1 MKRLLYISVLFA
13 VALATSCLREPVPV
27 TDLSTAIAEHEGEP
41 ITVYFDVET
50 PEATSAT
57 KAMSHEPNI
66 RSLHVAVFGSSG
78 YLKEYKTA
86 TPVNGTYVSQEG
98 IANKQG
104 FKVDLSITGSRVR
117 VHLIANGPDYLDFE
131 YESTVMAKLTTELPN
146 DAYWQR
152 IILENGIFPDVTD
165 PGYAQIPPVLV
176 IDPSFDLDTDGT
188 THKMHNIPLIRN
200 FANIKVNAAEN
211 SNLVIHSFAVVNVPS
226 SGTIAPYNTLSGD
239 FISDYQH
246 YPTLNALKAV
256 YPGNLPSGTTIDT
269 TYPED
274 DCFKSGTSKYLTQG
288 VVAAGSEVYM
298 YERPVPKNDATVLIV
313 YGTYTDEDNIDH
325 PSFYKIDLMDK
336 GEYLPILRNFS
347 YQINILEVHRQ
358 GKTTVESAL
367 NGAGSGDISAD
378 ISTATQNKLSD
389 GQSSI
394 AVSYTEITHPIGGT
408 YEVTFTFVPDV
419 QHPNQNVNQGVT
431 YELLAPSANGAVIAS
446 TSDIVLDTA
455 NGKLTYTTT
464 DVDPERIKSQDIR
477 IIGVSGTSRLYR
489 NITIRLL
496 PKQKMT
502 VTCISP
508 IQQAAGAE
516 QDVTVTI
523 PQDLPVSIFPL
534 QFKVEAAAKSL
545 TPRSND
551 LPVDSDTTIVTGST
565 GLSYQFIKTVSY
577 EDYLANYATI
587 NGKKISSFTCL
598 FKSIFANSDSQ
609 IFVYNKYF
617 DKGSTSFVTRLLRKF
632 TVENGVYGFNT
643 KYAFYEDDKVEFKF
657 ALDKEHANNE
667 DKLRPSDGY
676 ITVTLT
682 GLVPDPDYNS
692 GSTKELYYVSGNT
705 YRYFVPEGIT
715 AWNDQVLHLCSTGT
729 TAEYKVELSASDY
742 ENNHKINYAADFGNV
757 ALSNT
762 NVFYGNGWPTTL
774 SFTIPNDYPIR
785 DGGFDVVLDL
795 ENLEPDSNPN
805 ITYNSTDGKY
815 YYHVTSAGQKT
826 VNLKTAGNRTGAA
839 TVTLTAPGFTPETI
853 NATRSYLNI
862 ASGTITN
869 SGPNNSMRSYNNT
882 VDIYTNISLTNQVA
896 SYTTNTGSYFSSYAS
911 ATNRTA
917 ADFSSNAVD
926 ATTMLYFSMYSQ
938 YNRTTYW
945 GTSMTASAFY
955 NNGNNV
961 TVTFG
966 SMPTFA
972 TGISLNK
979 TTTSIQR
986 GSTETLT
993 ATVTPNNATDR
1004 TVTWSTSDASVATV
1018 SSSGVVSAVGVGTA
1032 TITATTNDG
1041 TNLSASCTVTVYWN
1055 AVTGVSITPAT
1066 ATVNVGET
1074 TTLSAVFTPAN
1085 ASNQNVTWT
1094 SSNTSVATVNASG
1107 VVTGVSEGNATIT
1120 VTTADGGYTATA
1132 TITVIPVPVTGV
1144 SLNASNITLTVLDGV
1159 ADTQQLTATIA
1170 PSNATNKNVTWTSS
1184 NTSVATVSN
1193 TGLVT
1198 AVGRGTT
1205 TITVTTADGG
1215 YQATCQVKVRL
1226 GKTFNTNSSTVSGTG
1241 SQTLN
1246 NTSPFTVTL
1255 NVNSRNNSSYVQL
1268 NRNANNIIQVSVS
1281 GGYTMTSIV
1290 LNLNNNT
1297 AGNMTCSTTT
1307 YSTSTNTGT
1316 WTGSATS
1323 VSFNHPTNSG
1333 TRVQLKSI
1341 VVYYE

>member
-27 TDLSTAIAEHEGEP
+27 TDLSTASAEQEGEP

-211 SNLVIHSFAVVNVPS
+211 SNLVIHSFAVENVPS

-325 PSFYKIDLMDK
+325 PGYYKIDLMDK

-795 ENLEPDSNPN
+795 ENLESNSDPN
-805 ITYNSTDGKY
+805 LTYNSTDGKY

-839 TVTLTAPGFTPETI
+839 TVT
-853 NATRSYLNI
+853 
-862 ASGTITN
+862 
-869 SGPNNSMRSYNNT
+869 
-882 VDIYTNISLTNQVA
+882 
-896 SYTTNTGSYFSSYAS
+896 
-911 ATNRTA
+911 
-917 ADFSSNAVD
+917 
-926 ATTMLYFSMYSQ
+926 
-938 YNRTTYW
+938 
-945 GTSMTASAFY
+945 
-955 NNGNNV
+955 
-961 TVTFG
+961 
-966 SMPTFA
+966 
-972 TGISLNK
+972 
-979 TTTSIQR
+979 
-986 GSTETLT
+986 
-993 ATVTPNNATDR
+993 
-1004 TVTWSTSDASVATV
+1004 
-1018 SSSGVVSAVGVGTA
+1018 
-1032 TITATTNDG
+1032 
-1041 TNLSASCTVTVYWN
+1041 
-1055 AVTGVSITPAT
+1055 
-1066 ATVNVGET
+1066 
-1074 TTLSAVFTPAN
+1074 
-1085 ASNQNVTWT
+1085 
-1094 SSNTSVATVNASG
+1094 
-1107 VVTGVSEGNATIT
+1107 
-1120 VTTADGGYTATA
+1120 
-1132 TITVIPVPVTGV
+1132 
-1144 SLNASNITLTVLDGV
+1144 
-1159 ADTQQLTATIA
+1159 
-1170 PSNATNKNVTWTSS
+1170 
-1184 NTSVATVSN
+1184 
-1193 TGLVT
+1193 
-1198 AVGRGTT
+1198 
-1205 TITVTTADGG
+1205 
-1215 YQATCQVKVRL
+1215 
-1226 GKTFNTNSSTVSGTG
+1226 
-1241 SQTLN
+1241 
-1246 NTSPFTVTL
+1246 
-1255 NVNSRNNSSYVQL
+1255 
-1268 NRNANNIIQVSVS
+1268 
-1281 GGYTMTSIV
+1281 
-1290 LNLNNNT
+1290 
-1297 AGNMTCSTTT
+1297 
-1307 YSTSTNTGT
+1307 
-1316 WTGSATS
+1316 
-1323 VSFNHPTNSG
+1323 
-1333 TRVQLKSI
+1333 
-1341 VVYYE
+1341 